1 MTQYNRVNVKLS
13 TSQLN
18 KLKSAIKN
26 ENDIVI
32 RLSLNMIGDSNDKGN
47 FPHELLLT
55 NRQVSSIRKAFA
67 NNSSVD
73 IKFSKTQLSKMI
85 QSGGFLGK
93 LLAPLFKTG
102 LPLIKNVIT
111 PLAKSVLIPLGLTA
125 AASAAD
131 AGIHKTMLG
140 SGNTT
145 LIISDKD
152 MEDLI
157 KIVKSLEDSRLLLKG
172 VTESL
177 QNEVKEQKGG
187 FLSMLLGTLG
197 ARLLG
202 NLLTGKGVFHAG
214 KGVNKKGK
222 GIHRAGEGIVR
233 AGEGD
238 MDFSYRLIL

>member
-13 TSQLN
+13 NSQLN
-18 KLKSAIKN
+18 KLKPAIKN
-26 ENDIVI
+26 ENDVV
-32 RLSLNMIGDSNDKGN
+32 RLSLNMIGDSNDKTN

-93 LLAPLFKTG
+93 LLGPLLKTG

-111 PLAKSVLIPLGLTA
+111 PLTKSVLIPLGLTA
-125 AASAAD
+125 AASATD
-131 AGIHKTMLG
+131 AGIHKKILG

-145 LIISDKD
+145 LIISNKD
-152 MEDLI
+152 MKDII
-157 KIVKSLEDSRLLLKG
+157 KIVKSLEDPGLLLKG
-172 VTESL
+172 ATEPV
-177 QNEVKEQKGG
+177 QNEVKEQKGR

-197 ARLLG
+197 ASLLG
-202 NLLTGKGVFHAG
+202 NLLTGKGV
-214 KGVNKKGK
+214 NKK
-222 GIHRAGEGIVR
+222 R
-233 AGEGD
+233 
-238 MDFSYRLIL
+238 